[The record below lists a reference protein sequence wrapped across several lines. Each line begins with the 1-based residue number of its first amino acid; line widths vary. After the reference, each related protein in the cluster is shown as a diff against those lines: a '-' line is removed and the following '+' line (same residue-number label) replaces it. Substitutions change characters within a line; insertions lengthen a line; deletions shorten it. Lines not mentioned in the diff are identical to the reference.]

1 MFGKSSGNSG
11 MILVKNAQDS
21 QQTIIND
28 EGTARRKNEDTGLNN
43 SVYFNYDAMPNASS
57 FIVQPGSGQTTMR
70 AIQPFKVKLDNKK
83 KDVVNT
89 LEVKGDKKLLNQ
101 NYINLQHQISKQLN

>member
-1 MFGKSSGNSG
+1 
-11 MILVKNAQDS
+11 MILVKNTQDS

-43 SVYFNYDAMPNASS
+43 SVYFNYDASIPNASS

-83 KDVVNT
+83 KDIGNT

-101 NYINLQHQISKQLN
+101 NYINLQHQITK